1 MMKAMSLSPVS
12 PSALSAEHFIGLDLG
27 GTKCAVSHLVDGRV
41 VETLRI
47 PTGDFAATFAALADG
62 IRALRDARPVAIG
75 VSCGG
80 PLDSARGIIL
90 SPPNLHAS
98 WHGMPI
104 VARLQ
109 ELFGGRA
116 CLMNDANA
124 CALAE
129 WKFGAGRGARHV
141 IFLTSGTGMG
151 AGLILNGELYE
162 GATGDAG
169 EIGHVRLS
177 PDGPLGYNKLGSV
190 EGFTSGGG
198 IARLAEMRLGK
209 LGRTRPAW
217 AAESPLSAKRVIEAA
232 RAGEPLA
239 GEIVAEAGARLGDA
253 LAILVDLFNP
263 ERIILGGFYPASRDL
278 LEPALR
284 PSLEIEALPIPRLA
298 CQILPAELGETIG
311 SHGAV
316 AAALHVFRPKGSGL

>member
-1 MMKAMSLSPVS
+1 MPANFLTAPTFDCQV
-12 PSALSAEHFIGLDLG
+12 IGLDLG
-27 GTKCAVSHLVDGRV
+27 GTKCALSHLVGDRV
-41 VETLRI
+41 IEVLRI
-47 PTGDFAATFAALADG
+47 PTGDYSHTGSALMTG
-62 IRALRDARPVAIG
+62 IRQLLDGRPLVFG

-90 SPPNLHAS
+90 SPPNLHES
-98 WHGMPI
+98 WHGVPI
-104 VARLQ
+104 CRVLTEA
-109 ELFGGRA
+109 FGGQA

-129 WKFGAGRGARHV
+129 WKFGAGRGTRHM

-151 AGLILNGELYE
+151 GGLILNGELYE

-177 PDGPLGYNKLGSV
+177 PDGPMGYGKPGSV
-190 EGFTSGGG
+190 EGFCSGGG
-198 IARLAEMRLGK
+198 IARLAEQYLRMAGRGASPWFAPGK
-209 LGRTRPAW
+209 
-217 AAESPLSAKRVIEAA
+217 PLTTKHLAEAA

-239 GEIVAEAGARLGDA
+239 LEVMTEAGSRLGDA

-263 ERIILGGFYPASRDL
+263 ERIVLGGFFPLCRDL
-278 LEPALR
+278 LEPAMKR
-284 PSLEIEALPIPRLA
+284 SLEHEALPIPRNA

-316 AAALHVFRPKGSGL
+316 AAALHRFHPKQNTAAA